1 MACDKLFL
9 LSVISQFVIVNLN
22 AFRQE
27 LATPRTSIQLCIIG
41 IVGGICAASLIILF
55 RLSVE
60 WLQGL
65 FLPELNEFGALDP
78 YLRFLLPCIASVV
91 IVLIAYLTGF
101 KHYRMGIPFVIHR
114 VKHYF
119 GHIPFRT
126 AINQFFGGTLALVSG
141 FSVGRE
147 GPSVHLGAFGSSFF
161 GEWLRFPHNS
171 IRILSGCG
179 IAAGISASFNTPF
192 AAVIFVMEVVLREY
206 KIHIFIPV
214 MLAAACGTVLTR
226 IVFGEIQEL
235 SFIQFHD
242 FSRWIYIYLIIFG
255 ILLGCL
261 ATLFNKTL
269 MLVIRSFSHISM
281 ARRLLIAGLIT
292 GAVGYILP
300 DALAAHFHS
309 THVLIAQNE
318 NIQLLIGV
326 VAAKFLL
333 TIFAIGLGIPGGLI
347 GPVFVIGMLSG
358 VVLAFPLG
366 FFLDDVSDLNGSFS
380 LLGMAGLMTA
390 VIHAPLAALSAV
402 MELSYSP
409 EMILPTILVIVPA
422 YVTSTQFLGNSSIF
436 TQQLDY
442 QKLPYTISSVM
453 ESLQK
458 TGVLAV
464 MNKEFQLFNEAHEY
478 SEKNNEEN
486 SEENKNNER
495 LISTLCNEHHSA
507 VVKYSVNTNGYT
519 EYSLVEYDKEENGET
534 VRLTFIPMQG
544 VSFQATLA
552 EVYSLLEVNRYG
564 AVYVFSTTAEE
575 IVGVITWKTL
585 TYHLHKASY

>member
-1 MACDKLFL
+1 
-9 LSVISQFVIVNLN
+9 
-22 AFRQE
+22 
-27 LATPRTSIQLCIIG
+27 
-41 IVGGICAASLIILF
+41 VGGTCAASLIILF

-60 WLQGL
+60 WLQTL
-65 FLPELNEFGALDP
+65 FLPELNQFATLEPLM
-78 YLRFLLPCIASVV
+78 RFLLPCLGAIA

-101 KHYRMGIPFVIHR
+101 KYYRMGIPFVIHR
-114 VKHYF
+114 VKHYY
-119 GHIPFRT
+119 GQIPFRT
-126 AINQFFGGTLALVSG
+126 AINQFFGGTLALVCG

-147 GPSVHLGAFGSSFF
+147 GPSIHLGAFASSFF
-161 GEWLRFPHNS
+161 GQWLKFPHNS
-171 IRILSGCG
+171 IRVLSGCG

-192 AAVIFVMEVVLREY
+192 AAIIFVMEVVLREY
-206 KIHIFIPV
+206 KIHVFIPV

-226 IVFGEIQEL
+226 IVFGEAQEL
-235 SFIQFHD
+235 SFIQFNE
-242 FSRWIYIYLIIFG
+242 FSRWIYLYLIIFG

-269 MLVIRSFSHISM
+269 MLVISGFSRINM
-281 ARRLLIAGLIT
+281 VRRLLIAGVIT

-300 DALAAHFHS
+300 DALGAHFHS
-309 THVLIAQNE
+309 AHILIAQNE
-318 NIQLLIGV
+318 NIQLLIAV

-333 TIFAIGLGIPGGLI
+333 TIFAIGLGIPGGII
-347 GPVFVIGMLSG
+347 GPVFVLGMLSG

-464 MNKEFQLFNEAHEY
+464 MDKEFKLLNAD
-478 SEKNNEEN
+478 K
-486 SEENKNNER
+486 KP
-495 LISTLCNEHHSA
+495 LISTLDKEHHNP
-507 VVKYSVNTNGYT
+507 VVQYSVDTDGAA
-519 EYSLVEYDKEENGET
+519 EYSLVKYDKGKEGET
-534 VRLTFIPMQG
+534 TRLIFIPMQG
-544 VSFQATLA
+544 VHFQATLA
-552 EVYSLLEVNRYG
+552 EVYSLLEVNRKG
-564 AVYVFSTTAEE
+564 AVYIFSSTEE
-575 IVGVITWKTL
+575 IVGIITWKIL
-585 TYHLHKASY
+585 RHHLHKASY

>member
-1 MACDKLFL
+1 MINCWSSQ
-9 LSVISQFVIVNLN
+9 LSVKLVIVNLN
-22 AFRQE
+22 AFREE

-41 IVGGICAASLIILF
+41 IVGGTCAASLIILF

-60 WLQGL
+60 WLQRL
-65 FLPELNEFGALDP
+65 FLPEINQFGSLEP
-78 YLRFLLPCIASVV
+78 YMRFLIPCIGAIA
-91 IVLIAYLTGF
+91 IVLIAYMTGF

-114 VKHYF
+114 IKHYF

-126 AINQFFGGTLALVSG
+126 TINQFFGGALALVCG

-147 GPSVHLGAFGSSFF
+147 GPSVHIGAFGSSFF
-161 GEWLRFPHNS
+161 GQWLKFPHNS

-192 AAVIFVMEVVLREY
+192 AAVIFVMEVVFREY
-206 KIHIFIPV
+206 RIHIFIPI

-226 IVFGEIQEL
+226 IVFGEVQEL
-235 SFIQFHD
+235 SFIQFNE
-242 FSRWIYIYLIIFG
+242 FSRWIYLYLVIFG
-255 ILLGCL
+255 VLLGCL

-269 MLVIRSFSHISM
+269 MLVINGFGRINM
-281 ARRLLIAGLIT
+281 VRRLLIAGLIT

-300 DALAAHFHS
+300 DALGAHFHS
-309 THVLIAQNE
+309 AHVLIAQHE

-333 TIFAIGLGIPGGLI
+333 TIFAIGLGVPGGII
-347 GPVFVIGMLSG
+347 GPVFVLGMLSG
-358 VVLAFPLG
+358 VVLASPLG
-366 FFLDDVSDLNGSFS
+366 FFLDDVSNLNGSFS

-409 EMILPTILVIVPA
+409 ELILPTILVIVPA

-436 TQQLDY
+436 TQQLDS

-464 MNKEFQLFNEAHEY
+464 MNKEFTVF
-478 SEKNNEEN
+478 SENNEQ
-486 SEENKNNER
+486 
-495 LISTLCNEHHSA
+495 LISALDKEHNRTVVQHS
-507 VVKYSVNTNGYT
+507 VDT
-519 EYSLVEYDKEENGET
+519 EGISKYSLVEYDKGKDGDAM
-534 VRLTFIPMQG
+534 RLSFIPMQG
-544 VSFQATLA
+544 VNFQDTLA
-552 EVYSLLEVNRYG
+552 EVYSLLELNRDG
-564 AVYVFSTTAEE
+564 AVYIFSTTAEQ
-575 IVGVITWKTL
+575 IMGIITWKTL
-585 TYHLHKASY
+585 RHHLHKANY

>member
-1 MACDKLFL
+1 
-9 LSVISQFVIVNLN
+9 VNLN

-60 WLQGL
+60 WLQRL
-65 FLPELNEFGALDP
+65 FLPELNDFASLEP
-78 YLRFLLPCIASVV
+78 YMRFLLPCVGALA

-126 AINQFFGGTLALVSG
+126 AINQFLGGTLALVSG

-161 GEWLRFPHNS
+161 GQWLKFPHNS

-226 IVFGEIQEL
+226 IVFGEAQEL
-235 SFIQFHD
+235 SFIQFHE
-242 FSRWIYIYLIIFG
+242 FSRWIYLYLIIFG

-261 ATLFNKTL
+261 ATLFNKSL
-269 MLVIRSFSHISM
+269 MLVISGFGRINM

-300 DALAAHFHS
+300 DALGAHFHS
-309 THVLIAQNE
+309 AHLLIAQNE

-326 VAAKFLL
+326 IAAKFLL
-333 TIFAIGLGIPGGLI
+333 TIFALGLGIPGGII

-358 VVLAFPLG
+358 VVLAYPLG
-366 FFLDDVSDLNGSFS
+366 FFIDDVSNLNGSFS

-409 EMILPTILVIVPA
+409 ELILPTILVIVPA

-464 MNKEFQLFNEAHEY
+464 MDKNFKLLKEGNEQ
-478 SEKNNEEN
+478 
-486 SEENKNNER
+486 
-495 LISTLCNEHHSA
+495 LISTLDNEQDSA
-507 VVKYSVNTNGYT
+507 IVQFSVGKEGAT
-519 EYSLVEYDKEENGET
+519 EYSLVDYDQGKDSDAK
-534 VRLTFIPMQG
+534 RLTFTPMQG
-544 VSFQATLA
+544 VNFQATLA
-552 EVYSLLEVNRYG
+552 EVYRILELNRDG
-564 AVYVFSTTAEE
+564 AVYIFSTTSEQ
-575 IVGVITWKTL
+575 IVGIITWKTL
-585 TYHLHKASY
+585 RHHLHKASY

>member
-1 MACDKLFL
+1 M
-9 LSVISQFVIVNLN
+9 NLN

-27 LATPRTSIQLCIIG
+27 IATPRTSIQLCIVG

-60 WLQGL
+60 WLQTL
-65 FLPELNEFGALDP
+65 FLPSVNEFGALES
-78 YLRFLLPCIASVV
+78 YIRFFLPCVGAVG
-91 IVLIAYLTGF
+91 IVLVAYLTGF

-114 VKHYF
+114 VKHYY
-119 GHIPFRT
+119 GYIPFKT
-126 AINQFFGGTLALVSG
+126 AINQFFGGTLALVCG

-147 GPSVHLGAFGSSFF
+147 GPSVHLGAFGSSFL
-161 GEWLRFPHNS
+161 GQWLKFPHNS

-226 IVFGEIQEL
+226 IVFGEAQEL

-261 ATLFNKTL
+261 ATLFNRAL
-269 MLVIRSFSHISM
+269 MLVISGFSRINM
-281 ARRLLIAGLIT
+281 VRRLLIAGLIT
-292 GAVGYILP
+292 GTVGYILP
-300 DALAAHFHS
+300 DAMGAHFHS
-309 THVLIAQNE
+309 THILIAQNE

-333 TIFAIGLGIPGGLI
+333 TVFAIGLGIPGGLI

-366 FFLDDVSDLNGSFS
+366 FFLDDASHLNGSFS

-464 MNKEFQLFNEAHEY
+464 MNKEFKLFSKTSETNKTNET
-478 SEKNNEEN
+478 SKTDEKNIHHSGYEQ
-486 SEENKNNER
+486 
-495 LISTLCNEHHSA
+495 LISSLDNEQHDTI
-507 VVKYSVNTNGYT
+507 VLYSRDTNGVT
-519 EYSLVEYDKEENGET
+519 TYSLMEYEQEKDAET
-534 VRLTFIPMQG
+534 MHLIFTPMQG
-544 VSFQATLA
+544 INFQATLA

-564 AVYVFSTTAEE
+564 AVYVFSNTAEE

-585 TYHLHKASY
+585 RYHLHKANY

>member
-1 MACDKLFL
+1 M
-9 LSVISQFVIVNLN
+9 NLN
-22 AFRQE
+22 AFRQK
-27 LATPRTSIQLCIIG
+27 LATPQTSIQLCIIG

-60 WLQGL
+60 LLQTL
-65 FLPELNEFGALDP
+65 FLPEINEFGSLEP
-78 YLRFLLPCIASVV
+78 YIRFLLPCISVV
-91 IVLIAYLTGF
+91 AIVFIAYLTGF

-114 VKHYF
+114 VKHYY

-126 AINQFFGGTLALVSG
+126 TINQFFGGALALACG

-161 GEWLRFPHNS
+161 GQWLKFPHNS

-226 IVFGEIQEL
+226 IVFGESQEL

-242 FSRWIYIYLIIFG
+242 FSQWIYLYLIIFG

-269 MLVIRSFSHISM
+269 MLVISGFSRINM
-281 ARRLLIAGLIT
+281 VRRLLIAGLIT

-300 DALAAHFHS
+300 DALGAHFHS
-309 THVLIAQNE
+309 AHLLITQDE
-318 NIQLLIGV
+318 NIQLLIGI

-333 TIFAIGLGIPGGLI
+333 TVFAIGLGVPGGII

-366 FFLDDVSDLNGSFS
+366 FFLDDVSELNGSFA

-409 EMILPTILVIVPA
+409 ELILPTILVIVPA

-442 QKLPYTISSVM
+442 QKLPYTISSVT

-464 MNKEFQLFNEAHEY
+464 MNKQFTLLSKDSEDNVQLIIDLD
-478 SEKNNEEN
+478 KGNN
-486 SEENKNNER
+486 
-495 LISTLCNEHHSA
+495 SA
-507 VVKYSVNTNGYT
+507 IVQYSVTTKGTT
-519 EYSLVEYDKEENGET
+519 EYSLVAYNKGKDGET
-534 VRLTFIPMQG
+534 MPLNCIPMQG
-544 VSFQATLA
+544 VNFQATLA
-552 EVYSLLEVNRYG
+552 EVYSLLEVKREG
-564 AVYVFSTTAEE
+564 AVYIFSTTTEQ
-575 IVGVITWKTL
+575 IMGIITWKTL
-585 TYHLHKASY
+585 RHHLHKASY

>member
-1 MACDKLFL
+1 MINCWSSQ
-9 LSVISQFVIVNLN
+9 LSVKLVIVNLN
-22 AFRQE
+22 AFREE

-41 IVGGICAASLIILF
+41 IVGGTCAASLIILF

-60 WLQGL
+60 WLQRL
-65 FLPELNEFGALDP
+65 FLPEINQFGSLEP
-78 YLRFLLPCIASVV
+78 YMRFLIPCIGAIA
-91 IVLIAYLTGF
+91 IVLIAYMTGF

-114 VKHYF
+114 IKHYF

-126 AINQFFGGTLALVSG
+126 TINQFFGGALALVCG

-147 GPSVHLGAFGSSFF
+147 GPSVHIGAFGSSFF
-161 GEWLRFPHNS
+161 GQWLKFPHNS

-192 AAVIFVMEVVLREY
+192 AAVIFVMEVVFREY
-206 KIHIFIPV
+206 RIHIFIPI

-226 IVFGEIQEL
+226 IVFGEVQEL
-235 SFIQFHD
+235 SFIQFNE
-242 FSRWIYIYLIIFG
+242 FSRWIYLYLVIFG
-255 ILLGCL
+255 GLLGCL

-269 MLVIRSFSHISM
+269 MLVINGFGRINM
-281 ARRLLIAGLIT
+281 VRRLLIAGLIT

-300 DALAAHFHS
+300 DALGAHFHS
-309 THVLIAQNE
+309 AHVLIAQHE

-333 TIFAIGLGIPGGLI
+333 TIFAIGLGVPGGII
-347 GPVFVIGMLSG
+347 GPVFVLGMLSG
-358 VVLAFPLG
+358 VVLASPLG
-366 FFLDDVSDLNGSFS
+366 FFLDDVSNLNGSFS

-409 EMILPTILVIVPA
+409 ELILPTILVIVPA

-436 TQQLDY
+436 TQQLDS

-464 MNKEFQLFNEAHEY
+464 MNKEFTVF
-478 SEKNNEEN
+478 SENNEQ
-486 SEENKNNER
+486 
-495 LISTLCNEHHSA
+495 LISALDKEHNRTVVQHS
-507 VVKYSVNTNGYT
+507 VDT
-519 EYSLVEYDKEENGET
+519 EGISKYSLVEYDKGKDGDAM
-534 VRLTFIPMQG
+534 RLSFIPMQG
-544 VSFQATLA
+544 VNFQDTLA
-552 EVYSLLEVNRYG
+552 EVYSLLELNRDG
-564 AVYVFSTTAEE
+564 AVYIFSTTAEQ
-575 IVGVITWKTL
+575 IMGIITWKTL
-585 TYHLHKASY
+585 RHHLHKANY

>member
-1 MACDKLFL
+1 M
-9 LSVISQFVIVNLN
+9 NLD

-27 LATPRTSIQLCIIG
+27 IATPRTSIQLCIVG
-41 IVGGICAASLIILF
+41 IVGGVCAASLIILF

-60 WLQGL
+60 WLQKS
-65 FLPELNEFGALDP
+65 FLSEINEFVALEA
-78 YLRFLLPCIASVV
+78 YMRFFLPCIGAVT
-91 IVLIAYLTGF
+91 IVAIAYLTGF

-114 VKHYF
+114 VKHYY
-119 GHIPFRT
+119 GYIPFRT
-126 AINQFFGGTLALVSG
+126 AINQFFGGTLALVCG

-147 GPSVHLGAFGSSFF
+147 GPSVHLGAFASSFF
-161 GEWLRFPHNS
+161 GQWLKFPHNS

-226 IVFGEIQEL
+226 IVFGEAQEL
-235 SFIQFHD
+235 FFIQFHE
-242 FSRWIYIYLIIFG
+242 FSQWIYIYLIIFG

-261 ATLFNKTL
+261 ASLFNKTL
-269 MLVIRSFSHISM
+269 MLVISSFSRINM

-300 DALAAHFHS
+300 EALGAHFHS
-309 THVLIAQNE
+309 AHALIAQDE
-318 NIQLLIGV
+318 NIQLLITV

-333 TIFAIGLGIPGGLI
+333 TIFAIGLGIPGGII

-464 MNKEFQLFNEAHEY
+464 MNKKITLLNND
-478 SEKNNEEN
+478 SEQ
-486 SEENKNNER
+486 
-495 LISTLCNEHHSA
+495 LISTLNNEPNN
-507 VVKYSVNTNGYT
+507 SVILYTTNADGAAK
-519 EYSLVEYDKEENGET
+519 YSLVEYDSGKDDEAM
-534 VRLTFIPMQG
+534 RLTFIPMQG
-544 VSFQATLA
+544 VNFQATLA
-552 EVYSLLEVNRYG
+552 EVYSLLEIKRDG
-564 AVYVFSTTAEE
+564 AVYVFSTSAEQ
-575 IVGVITWKTL
+575 IMGIITWKTL
-585 TYHLHKASY
+585 RHHLHKASY